1 MMLFT
6 FVDGLWFSLLSIGI
20 VILIIFILVLAI
32 TPLKRLSINHKVI
45 TEKPKEKITMNDD
58 MMAAILVASI
68 DYRESEKKE
77 PKLISIKELHNED
90 L

>member
-6 FVDGLWFSLLSIGI
+6 FVDGLWFSLISIGV
-20 VILIIFILVLAI
+20 VILIIAILVLAI
-32 TPLKRLSINHKVI
+32 TPLSLLANNHPKTPNSV
-45 TEKPKEKITMNDD
+45 KEKISVDDD

-68 DYRESEKKE
+68 DFRESEKKE

>member
-6 FVDGLWFSLLSIGI
+6 FVDGLWFSLVSIGV
-20 VILIIFILVLAI
+20 VILIILILVLAI
-32 TPLKRLSINHKVI
+32 TPLKQLSIQKDI
-45 TEKPKEKITMNDD
+45 PSKTIEDKIDVDDD

-68 DYRESEKKE
+68 DFFHTEKKE
-77 PKLISIKELHNED
+77 PKLISIKELKHED

>member
-6 FVDGLWFSLLSIGI
+6 FADGLWFSLLSIAI
-20 VILIIFILVLAI
+20 VISIIFILVLAI
-32 TPLKRLSINHKVI
+32 TPLKKLSLNHQPVPKTPNQKLKVD
-45 TEKPKEKITMNDD
+45 DD

-68 DYRESEKKE
+68 DYRETENKE
-77 PKLISIKELHNED
+77 PKLMSIKELQNED